1 MGKYTKRQAETL
13 NNFFLYHRHKVSYN
27 NTKPLCLTLSVP
39 TPWNGQTYSKNLTA
53 RVNELFECIL
63 FCGVGP

>member
-27 NTKPLCLTLSVP
+27 NTKP
-39 TPWNGQTYSKNLTA
+39 KHFA
-53 RVNELFECIL
+53 
-63 FCGVGP
+63 